1 MKKRE
6 SSKEIRASNI
16 LIIYKYFSK
25 EALECAKNVLEYLI
39 EIKVVTTIYTEESDN
54 FSEIA
59 KKYNTHFIQKKQI
72 NEISSSQKIEL
83 IEKNESP
90 IRLKIFEREDC
101 NDVELV
107 IIIGGDGTVLWGNH
121 LFTGHKKPPFLTF
134 NLGTLGYLTYFKCS
148 DYKLVIDE
156 LLLKQERLIE
166 YEKRSTL
173 DVSFITKDE
182 KLKNTTLNCLNEV
195 IFDKGSGIQMI
206 KTHIYV
212 NNEKLNVIR
221 SDGVIASTSTGSTA
235 YNLSCGGPISHYELD
250 VMILNAICPF
260 TLSFRPIIFARDITI
275 KVILDEQS
283 APGRVGNDC
292 VNSYNV
298 NPGEGIEIKVSDY
311 DLRIIILD
319 SILESPLSNWKNK
332 MVNQLGWSNAF
343 KNV

>member
-6 SSKEIRASNI
+6 SSKEIKASNI
-16 LIIYKYFSK
+16 LIVYKYFCK
-25 EALECAKNVLEYLI
+25 EAIECARNIVEYLI
-39 EIKVVTTIYTEESDN
+39 ELNIVTTIYTEESDN
-54 FSEIA
+54 FKDIA
-59 KKYNTHFIQKKQI
+59 KKNKTNFISKNI
-72 NEISSSQKIEL
+72 TNEIVCENGGLDDFEPK
-83 IEKNESP
+83 
-90 IRLKIFEREDC
+90 IRLKVFDKDDC
-101 NDVELV
+101 CDVDLV

-156 LLLKQERLIE
+156 LLIKQERMIE

-173 DVSFITKDE
+173 DINFISEDE
-182 KLKNTTLNCLNEV
+182 KFKNKTLNCLNEV
-195 IFDKGSGIQMI
+195 ILDKGSGIQMI

-212 NNEKLNVIR
+212 NDLKLNVIR

-235 YNLSCGGPISHYELD
+235 YNLSCGGPISHYDLD

-260 TLSFRPIIFARDITI
+260 TLSFRPIIFARDIKI

-292 VNSYNV
+292 VNSFNV
-298 NPGEGIEIKVSDY
+298 NPGDGIEIKVSEF
-311 DLRIIILD
+311 DLKIIILD
-319 SILESPLSNWKNK
+319 NILESPLSNWKNK

-343 KNV
+343 KNA